1 MLAEAIVSAPW
12 LRRDEPVVREEYRN
26 SRGLSPRS
34 LGSERLSPISPF
46 STRDGSPENAP
57 LVPPFGVGGSGDAF
71 IKSHPGLKDM
81 QQSWRVLDQQQR
93 SYDQASAAASDSRG
107 GKNDEGSIPWQRP
120 SVASGEETELGDD
133 DAILASQQNSVEE
146 LVELFSSSAL
156 LEPMASLE
164 TEKLLTALDFL
175 VYKSGETIAYQG
187 DRNTDGLYFFFE
199 GTARAQKTSLW
210 DASTK
215 ILRTFE
221 ARSRRKEE
229 YEQSESE
236 KSVHRWISD
245 DGEENDGE
253 SVLPVPPDTT
263 NLWRYQAADYFG
275 EFALWKKQPMSYSV
289 VCDSV
294 CRIVRIRRHVL
305 ERLGPFEDI
314 VQKLHV
320 VQDCLHD
327 SRLRRQF
334 DSFDHDKDGLLS
346 MQEAWDLMRAL
357 GWDYSFEDFETGFP
371 SMESAWLQALS
382 YDDFFAFWD
391 TCSFND
397 PLRVRSRPQAGAGV
411 VSSSAASTDCA
422 MVSTCSQLPVRHAG
436 ELHNYLTPSQLQERK
451 PKTQHD
457 LLPGGQD
464 FGKELVADVEGVCYS
479 LESPSVRSVSPG
491 ERQCLPDASTQVEDT
506 SNLAATVVNALGSFA
521 SLITDESATKSQKLQ
536 TLQALKQINFSAP
549 NHQTGSISLAIIKDQ
564 RCLKA
569 LLQTIGDEQEDAQVR
584 RAAAGVVQACLQFSD
599 SAAKMLLDRDLSAK
613 MSVNEQRAAWR
624 ASFIASIAP
633 DVASSADVE
642 ATPVLSAFN
651 SLGSPQRDSKQSID
665 MQSLPVRGRDLQ
677 NEREAPSAPNTSR
690 RGNSQRRAR
699 SDSPVERA
707 IEQAAPPKMARR
719 KRASLSPSAR
729 RDRKAPQVQDGFF
742 GNVTRRGALRLSTQF
757 AGPCVVPQ
765 VSKFICPAE
774 PPNLEA
780 EFEANRAKLV
790 KFLLT
795 VPHFE
800 CLETHNQF
808 GKLVDMLQ
816 VKIFIQDDVIVRKGD
831 RGRSCF
837 FVMYMGCAQIHAC
850 SKEMSIHEQHSEEAG
865 EGKNRTDALSASRE
879 CKVLP
884 TEVFGFQSAA
894 LAHAEH
900 KPLIELTTCRAASI
914 FCTVLVVPY
923 EAYMQMLRGET
934 SKEGCMFMNNQQ
946 DRGAQMESAFRYL
959 DHDGDGLLD
968 HEDICKLCNYVGIR
982 CDPTFAEKL
991 CAVIG
996 HAQTQPLDG
1005 QCTARFLV
1013 DLQKFSAWWEGLN
1026 FFDVNV
1032 DTMAR
1037 ELEDELESRDISRRI
1052 QEFEE
1057 EQEYIRRIRERKGTP
1072 PPPVTIVYDAN
1083 GRRQEIIGDDSKSK
1097 FNLPQLQEKLRPPP
1111 KVDSEQDALWDRS
1124 HSWREF
1130 LPPPAPELW
1139 GSRLQNTKQTGNAS
1153 GGLSSITSAARG
1165 SPKKALVSSYAGG
1178 ASPLKKGKPPTF
1190 TPGNASPYAVSRGN
1204 RTPISP
1210 GSTSPY
1216 AVSRG
1221 NRTTGSKKY
1230 LVSAKQGFLQEW
1242 HAAERSCGRKDKK
1255 GRRLGC
1261 LPGEIKNPF
1270 PDLVGSEWP

>member
-1 MLAEAIVSAPW
+1 
-12 LRRDEPVVREEYRN
+12 
-26 SRGLSPRS
+26 
-34 LGSERLSPISPF
+34 
-46 STRDGSPENAP
+46 
-57 LVPPFGVGGSGDAF
+57 
-71 IKSHPGLKDM
+71 M
-81 QQSWRVLDQQQR
+81 QQSWRVLDQQQQ
-93 SYDQASAAASDSRG
+93 SYEQASAASSDSRG
-107 GKNDEGSIPWQRP
+107 GKIGEGSIPWRRP
-120 SVASGEETELGDD
+120 WVESGEETELGDD
-133 DAILASQQNSVEE
+133 DAILTSQENSVEE

-156 LEPMASLE
+156 LEPLASLE
-164 TEKLLTALDFL
+164 TEKLMTGLDFL
-175 VYKSGETIAYQG
+175 VYKSGETIAHQG
-187 DRNTDGLYFFFE
+187 DRSIDGLYLFFE
-199 GTARAQKTSLW
+199 GTARAQKTSLS

-221 ARSRRKEE
+221 ARSRRKKES
-229 YEQSESE
+229 EQSESE

-245 DGEENDGE
+245 DGEESDDGE
-253 SVLPVPPDTT
+253 SALPVPPDTT

-275 EFALWKKQPMSYSV
+275 EFALWKKQPMSYTV
-289 VCDSV
+289 VCDSE
-294 CRIVRIRRHVL
+294 CRIVRIRRCML
-305 ERLGPFEDI
+305 ERLGAFEDI

-334 DSFDHDKDGLLS
+334 ESFDNDKDGLLS

-357 GWDYSFEDFETGFP
+357 GWDYSFEDFETCFP
-371 SMESAWLQALS
+371 SMESAWSQALS

-411 VSSSAASTDCA
+411 DASSAASTCEGSI
-422 MVSTCSQLPVRHAG
+422 VRTCSQLPIRHTG
-436 ELHNYLTPSQLQERK
+436 ELHEDLSQSRLQERK
-451 PKTQHD
+451 PETQNE
-457 LLPGGQD
+457 LWPLGEQN
-464 FGKELVADVEGVCYS
+464 FRKELVADVGGVCHS
-479 LESPSVRSVSPG
+479 PKSPSVWSISPG
-491 ERQCLPDASTQVEDT
+491 ERKRWLDGSTQVADT

-536 TLQALKQINFSAP
+536 TLQALKQINFSSP
-549 NHQTGSISLAIIKDQ
+549 NHQTGSISLAIVKDQ

-569 LLQTIGDEQEDAQVR
+569 LLQTIGDEQEDAEVR

-1083 GRRQEIIGDDSKSK
+1083 GRRQDIIGDDSKSK